1 MTSSRTSSAPSPHRR
16 RSRPRGPAPT
26 SHEHGAAAG
35 FLPAQRW
42 ADDRPHRRVQLQHG
56 VNYCWKEML
65 MRTLIMV
72 ALILTAPLAS
82 AQAPAA
88 PGPAAALPRSASPP
102 GAEAYII
109 SPKDGATVKSPV
121 LVQFGLKGMGV
132 APAGVKCDNT
142 GHHHLLIDTDAHAD
156 PGAPLPATDKIV
168 HFGKGQTEA
177 SVPLSPGKHTL
188 QLLLGDQNHVPH
200 NPPVISTRITIT
212 VAK

>member
-1 MTSSRTSSAPSPHRR
+1 
-16 RSRPRGPAPT
+16 
-26 SHEHGAAAG
+26 
-35 FLPAQRW
+35 
-42 ADDRPHRRVQLQHG
+42 
-56 VNYCWKEML
+56 ML
-65 MRTLIMV
+65 MRTLIIA
-72 ALILTAPLAS
+72 ALILAAPLAS

-88 PGPAAALPRSASPP
+88 PAPAAALPRTASPP

-132 APAGVKCDNT
+132 APAGVKFDNT
-142 GHHHLLIDTDAHAD
+142 GHHHLLIDTDAPAD

-200 NPPVISTRITIT
+200 NPPVISSKITVT